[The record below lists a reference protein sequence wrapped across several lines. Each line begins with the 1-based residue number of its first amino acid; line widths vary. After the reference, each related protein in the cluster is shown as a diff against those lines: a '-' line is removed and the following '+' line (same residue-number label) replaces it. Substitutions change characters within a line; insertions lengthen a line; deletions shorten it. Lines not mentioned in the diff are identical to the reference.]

1 MLRNREQTQVL
12 HVLLCAFQI
21 RDRRRSVLLTAGG
34 ARITDTDNSTSTMA
48 HRQLRESSSSSSYM
62 VVS

>member
-1 MLRNREQTQVL
+1 MTASRHVL

-34 ARITDTDNSTSTMA
+34 ARSADTDTDADNSAMA
-48 HRQLRESSSSSSYM
+48 HRLLRESSSSSSYM